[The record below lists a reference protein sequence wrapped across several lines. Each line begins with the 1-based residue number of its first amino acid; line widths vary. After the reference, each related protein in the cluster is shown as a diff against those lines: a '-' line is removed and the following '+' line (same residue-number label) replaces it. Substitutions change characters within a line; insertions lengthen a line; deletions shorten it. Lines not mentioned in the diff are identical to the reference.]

1 MSPNQSSKALAPQ
14 KLSLLQGRQVKA
26 TLDKVRCVKVQPQNW
41 IPKQSIYKDYQSQP
55 KLPLGNNKAEE
66 QPEGDVKLTFLKL
79 NKSFTMK

>member
-26 TLDKVRCVKVQPQNW
+26 TLDKVRCVKAQPQNW
-41 IPKQSIYKDYQSQP
+41 IPKQSIYKDNQSQL

-79 NKSFTMK
+79 NKSFTVK

>member
-26 TLDKVRCVKVQPQNW
+26 TLDKVRCVKVHPQNW
-41 IPKQSIYKDYQSQP
+41 IPKQSICKDYQSQL

-66 QPEGDVKLTFLKL
+66 QPEGDVKLTFFKR
-79 NKSFTMK
+79 NK